1 MHRRPRLLQGKVEAA
16 VATTQH
22 THGEEDMTTAQGYWE
37 EETGWT
43 DVEGTIEE
51 TLDEI
56 AEEIEE
62 PLEIVLDTT
71 VHGVRIVVSMGQNGS
86 PFVLIG
92 K

>member
-1 MHRRPRLLQGKVEAA
+1 
-16 VATTQH
+16 
-22 THGEEDMTTAQGYWE
+22 MTTAQGYWE

-43 DVEGTIEE
+43 DVEEATIEG

>member
-1 MHRRPRLLQGKVEAA
+1 
-16 VATTQH
+16 
-22 THGEEDMTTAQGYWE
+22 MTTAQGYWE

-43 DVEGTIEE
+43 DMEDATIDE
-51 TLDEI
+51 TLTEI
-56 AEEIEE
+56 VDEIEE

-71 VHGVRIVVSMGQNGS
+71 VHGVRIVVSVGQNGS

>member
-1 MHRRPRLLQGKVEAA
+1 MEAA
-16 VATTQH
+16 VATTEH

-43 DVEGTIEE
+43 DVEEATIEG

>member
-1 MHRRPRLLQGKVEAA
+1 
-16 VATTQH
+16 
-22 THGEEDMTTAQGYWE
+22 MTTAQGYWE

-43 DVEGTIEE
+43 DVEEATIDE
-51 TLDEI
+51 TLTEI
-56 AEEIEE
+56 VDEIEE

>member
-1 MHRRPRLLQGKVEAA
+1 
-16 VATTQH
+16 
-22 THGEEDMTTAQGYWE
+22 MTTAQGYWE

-43 DVEGTIEE
+43 DVEEATIDE
-51 TLDEI
+51 TLTEI
-56 AEEIEE
+56 VDEIEE

-71 VHGVRIVVSMGQNGS
+71 IHGVRIVVSMGQNGS

>member
-1 MHRRPRLLQGKVEAA
+1 
-16 VATTQH
+16 
-22 THGEEDMTTAQGYWE
+22 MTTAQGYWE

-43 DVEGTIEE
+43 DVEEATIDE
-51 TLDEI
+51 TITEI
-56 AEEIEE
+56 ADEIEE